1 MSILTYRHTE
11 FEETPVIPLMFLIH
25 MERIEYVHS
34 FFFSRVAELIPEIAY
49 SKKIVMVTD
58 DEKAITNAISKTWP
72 DIPLFRCWIHAWRNM
87 KLQLRKFNI
96 RDKVGVTNYKTDFI
110 NLLLQKSEKS
120 YKSVLAKF
128 YLKKW
133 DKVSFEMHKN
143 HEIKEKIKILFI
155 FQKFST
161 YYDKNIDTDIN
172 KMGSWILLKFG
183 IKLLTNNQSESLN
196 ATMKRLMN
204 WKRLSIDHMANSLRM
219 IDAFFLMKIRRG
231 KLGCQDYTLLPQLQ
245 EEFAG
250 RANVGELPEFQSSED
265 LFKKIK
271 SSRSSKHVI
280 KINNLG
286 LTINCIKILLYVFQ
300 EEDAVNSSEKPK
312 SVVYH
317 TPGDSVRQRAME
329 IIRENR
335 IQLVPS
341 LKHWSVVGS
350 CGDIYVV
357 TLFKSGVRN
366 MTCTC
371 VASALCSHI
380 LAAMYSIDCEMATKK
395 KGNITVTQRKS
406 RTRQRYRRSGLKKPP
421 RLEKQL

>member
-1 MSILTYRHTE
+1 
-11 FEETPVIPLMFLIH
+11 

-58 DEKAITNAISKTWP
+58 DEKAITNAVSKTWP

-96 RDKVGVTNYKTDFI
+96 RDKVGVANYKTDFI
-110 NLLLQKSEKS
+110 SLLLQKSEKS
-120 YKSVLAKF
+120 CKSVLARF

-204 WKRLSIDHMANSLRM
+204 WKRLSIDHIVTGNFTMAIKHLLNATLQCTSLKRWPS
-219 IDAFFLMKIRRG
+219 
-231 KLGCQDYTLLPQLQ
+231 TLAQY
-245 EEFAG
+245 G
-250 RANVGELPEFQSSED
+250 TVN
-265 LFKKIK
+265 
-271 SSRSSKHVI
+271 H
-280 KINNLG
+280 
-286 LTINCIKILLYVFQ
+286 TIGLLY
-300 EEDAVNSSEKPK
+300 SKLT
-312 SVVYH
+312 
-317 TPGDSVRQRAME
+317 TPMVP
-329 IIRENR
+329 
-335 IQLVPS
+335 LV
-341 LKHWSVVGS
+341 
-350 CGDIYVV
+350 
-357 TLFKSGVRN
+357 
-366 MTCTC
+366 
-371 VASALCSHI
+371 
-380 LAAMYSIDCEMATKK
+380 
-395 KGNITVTQRKS
+395 
-406 RTRQRYRRSGLKKPP
+406 GLN
-421 RLEKQL
+421 

>member
-1 MSILTYRHTE
+1 
-11 FEETPVIPLMFLIH
+11 
-25 MERIEYVHS
+25 
-34 FFFSRVAELIPEIAY
+34 
-49 SKKIVMVTD
+49 
-58 DEKAITNAISKTWP
+58 
-72 DIPLFRCWIHAWRNM
+72 
-87 KLQLRKFNI
+87 
-96 RDKVGVTNYKTDFI
+96 
-110 NLLLQKSEKS
+110 
-120 YKSVLAKF
+120 
-128 YLKKW
+128 
-133 DKVSFEMHKN
+133 MHKN
-143 HEIKEKIKILFI
+143 HEIKEKNKILFI

-231 KLGCQDYTLLPQLQ
+231 KLGCRDYTLLPQLQ
-245 EEFAG
+245 EESAG

-280 KINNLG
+280 QINNLG
-286 LTINCIKILLYVFQ
+286 LTINCIKIILPVFQ
-300 EEDAVNSSEKPK
+300 EEDTVNSSEKPK

>member
-1 MSILTYRHTE
+1 M
-11 FEETPVIPLMFLIH
+11 
-25 MERIEYVHS
+25 
-34 FFFSRVAELIPEIAY
+34 
-49 SKKIVMVTD
+49 
-58 DEKAITNAISKTWP
+58 
-72 DIPLFRCWIHAWRNM
+72 
-87 KLQLRKFNI
+87 
-96 RDKVGVTNYKTDFI
+96 
-110 NLLLQKSEKS
+110 
-120 YKSVLAKF
+120 
-128 YLKKW
+128 KKW
-133 DKVSFEMHKN
+133 DKVSFEVHKN
-143 HEIKEKIKILFI
+143 HEIKEKNKILFI

-204 WKRLSIDHMANSLRM
+204 WKRLSIDHMANSLR
-219 IDAFFLMKIRRG
+219 IIYAFFLMKIRRG
-231 KLGCQDYTLLPQLQ
+231 KLGCRDYTLLPQLQ
-245 EEFAG
+245 EEYAG
-250 RANVGELPEFQSSED
+250 RSNVGELPEFQSSED

-286 LTINCIKILLYVFQ
+286 LTINCIKIFLYVFQ
-300 EEDAVNSSEKPK
+300 EEDTVNSSEKPK

-329 IIRENR
+329 IIRKNR

-357 TLFKSGVRN
+357 TLFKSGVQN
-366 MTCTC
+366 IICIC
-371 VASALCSHI
+371 LASALCSHI

-395 KGNITVTQRKS
+395 KGKHNGDATKVQNAPTVSQEWIKKTFATGKTTWKS
-406 RTRQRYRRSGLKKPP
+406 CI
-421 RLEKQL
+421 